1 VQDISPQDVNQAADS
16 SDAAP
21 VTANEGA
28 APAGVTAA
36 SVDDGGAQSVPVKPG
51 LEFKEVPYHRLAATA
66 ERARKFEQE
75 LARERAEKVEIAKK
89 VADYEAKLARANE
102 EPPAWVKSLLPQPK
116 EPTFDDPLEE
126 RAYKLEKALEERDR
140 KIAEI
145 EKGLAEQRDGFTSYQ
160 QKLEAQQQQA
170 KIEAQINA
178 DIDSLTKSAPEL
190 APHLPDILNL
200 VVESGGAISVQRA
213 ALIWRH
219 ENLVSSTPARSA
231 VTAPTAPPMASAAV
245 SAPRKPGPGPV
256 ASTPGNLQPA
266 RPRPRDLDEA
276 TAQLMADIKAGKM
289 RAI

>member
-1 VQDISPQDVNQAADS
+1 MQDISPQDVNQAADP

-36 SVDDGGAQSVPVKPG
+36 SVSDGGAQSEQTNE
-51 LEFKEVPYHRLAATA
+51 LEFKPIPYARFSQVNQKFQTA
-66 ERARKFEQE
+66 QQE
-75 LARERAEKVEIAKK
+75 LARERAQRAEYERK
-89 VADYEAKLARANE
+89 VAEYEAKLAKANE
-102 EPPAWVKSLLPQPK
+102 EPPAWMKSLLPQPK

-160 QKLEAQQQQA
+160 KQLAEERQQA
-170 KIEAQINA
+170 EYVAQLTNDVSRVLSAEPALKRYEANIYGLIAEKQGMITVDEA
-178 DIDSLTKSAPEL
+178 V
-190 APHLPDILNL
+190 HLLKLQLGP
-200 VVESGGAISVQRA
+200 A
-213 ALIWRH
+213 AR
-219 ENLVSSTPARSA
+219 PA

-245 SAPRKPGPGPV
+245 SAPRKSGPGPV
-256 ASTPGNLQPA
+256 TSTPGNLEPA

-276 TAQLMADIKAGKM
+276 TSQLMADIRAGKL